1 MEIGT
6 ILNERYQLQ
15 ATLGT
20 GGMAQVFRA
29 LDTMLERPVAV
40 KILKTDVSRDPQAQE
55 RFRQEAK
62 AIANLTHPNIVTLHD
77 FGYDQGAL
85 FFVMEYLPGSNLK
98 QMIKQKGSYTPFE
111 ALPIMI
117 QVCSGLGFAHRTNVV
132 HCDVKPHNVIVTD
145 DRRVKVTDFGIA
157 RVIQNTEHEEQV
169 EEVVWG
175 SPLYFAPEQ
184 AMGKQP
190 SPASDVYSAGVTFY
204 EMLTGRP
211 PFVAKTAERL
221 ARLHIEETPA
231 DPRTYAPGIPEELSR
246 VIIKVL
252 SKEPSN
258 RYRNGDQFAAVLRSI
273 YDQTR
278 TSNNLS
284 SPSIKSG
291 RVSARY
297 NSKRDKESIFLD
309 GINWT
314 NFLLAL
320 LAVVLVGGL
329 IPFWLAIVLK
339 WVNVLR

>member
-1 MEIGT
+1 MKIGT
-6 ILNERYQLQ
+6 LLNERYQLQ
-15 ATLGT
+15 TTLGT

-29 LDTMLERPVAV
+29 LDITLERPVAV
-40 KILKTDVSRDPQAQE
+40 KILKTDVSSDPQAQE

-77 FGYDQGAL
+77 FGYDQGVL

-98 QMIKQKGSYTPFE
+98 QLIKQKGAFTAYE
-111 ALPIMI
+111 ALPLMI
-117 QVCSGLGFAHRTNVV
+117 QVCAGLGFAHRTNVV

-145 DRRVKVTDFGIA
+145 DRRVKVTDFGIS
-157 RVIQNTEHEEQV
+157 RVIQSTEHEDQL

-221 ARLHIEETPA
+221 ARLHIEEAPA
-231 DPRTYAPGIPEELSR
+231 DPRVYSPDLPEELSL
-246 VIIKVL
+246 VILKVL

-258 RYRNGDQFAAVLRSI
+258 RYRNGDQFATVLRSI

-278 TSNNLS
+278 PLKTAL
-284 SPSIKSG
+284 PSGK
-291 RVSARY
+291 RPARY
-297 NSKRDKESIFLD
+297 TTSKPDKAAKSSILEE

-314 NFLLAL
+314 NFLLGL

-329 IPFWLAIVLK
+329 IPFWLGIVLK
-339 WVNVLR
+339 WINGFR